1 MHLVTLVIALAL
13 LEYFVFGFL
22 VGRARGTYG
31 VPAPAISGNPVFERY
46 FRAHQN
52 TLEQLVIFVPCMV
65 IFARVVSAPIAAGL
79 GLVFIVGRALYMHG
93 YVAEAGK
100 RGPGFLIGALAQ
112 VVLLLGSVI
121 GAGIKALG

>member
-1 MHLVTLVIALAL
+1 MHLVGFVIALAL

-22 VGRARGTYG
+22 VGRARGTYN
-31 VPAPAISGNPVFERY
+31 VPAPATTGNPTFERY

-65 IFARVVSAPIAAGL
+65 IFAHVVSEPIAAGL
-79 GLVFIVGRALYMHG
+79 GAVFIVGRALYMQG
-93 YVAEAGK
+93 YIAEAGK
-100 RGPGFLIGALAQ
+100 RGTGFAIGALAQ

-121 GAGIKALG
+121 GAGLKVIG

>member
-1 MHLVTLVIALAL
+1 MHLAGFVIALAL

-22 VGRARGTYG
+22 VGRARGTYN
-31 VPAPAISGNPVFERY
+31 VPAPAISGNPTFERY

-52 TLEQLVIFVPCMV
+52 TLEQLIIFVPCMA
-65 IFARVVSAPIAAGL
+65 IFSHVVSDSIAAGL
-79 GLVFIVGRALYMHG
+79 GVVFIVGRALYMRG

-100 RGPGFLIGALAQ
+100 RGLGFAIGALAQ

-121 GAGIKALG
+121 GAGMQALG